1 MTNPNA
7 KYVIAAVKSLYYSYS
22 NYSMALKKPVQ
33 RSDQWHRGMMKRI
46 KGDYTYSIL
55 PGLFILINGSG
66 CLGLIERVHRG

>member
-1 MTNPNA
+1 MQSVSLLLLNISITP
-7 KYVIAAVKSLYYSYS
+7 KSDYA
-22 NYSMALKKPVQ
+22 MALKKPVQ

-55 PGLFILINGSG
+55 PGLFILINSSE